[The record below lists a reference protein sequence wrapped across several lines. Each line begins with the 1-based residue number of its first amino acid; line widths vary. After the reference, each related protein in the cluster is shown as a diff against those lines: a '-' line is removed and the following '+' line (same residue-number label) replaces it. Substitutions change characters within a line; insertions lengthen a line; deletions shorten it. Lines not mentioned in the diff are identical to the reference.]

1 LKIVRPKKIGIN
13 VGLNMSSV
21 ETTVRDNEENKLS
34 TRVVFGFSINQV
46 SEKTHIR
53 PELLFSSNGYRL
65 TSKKNGAAF
74 IIKERLNYIE
84 ISFFF

>member
-1 LKIVRPKKIGIN
+1 
-13 VGLNMSSV
+13 MSSV
-21 ETTVRDNEENKLS
+21 ETPVRDNEENKLS